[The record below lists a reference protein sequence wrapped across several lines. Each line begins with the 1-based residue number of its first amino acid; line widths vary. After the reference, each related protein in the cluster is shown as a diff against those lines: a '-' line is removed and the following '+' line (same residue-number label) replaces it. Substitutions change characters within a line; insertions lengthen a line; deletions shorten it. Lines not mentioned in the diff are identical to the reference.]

1 MTNPE
6 FPMIKYGTQ
15 AEINVGLQELGLDPA
30 TLCIHAC
37 MQTRTNRQ
45 PDPTLP
51 YYWMINQTQIE
62 VTTERQIP
70 VLTDTAP
77 SNVIAF
83 PVRNEVLLELSSSVG
98 N

>member
-1 MTNPE
+1 MLNPE
-6 FPMIKYGTQ
+6 FPIIKYGTQ
-15 AEINVGLQELGLDPA
+15 AEINVVVQELGLDPA

-37 MQTRTNRQ
+37 MQTRGHRQ

-51 YYWMINQTQIE
+51 YYWMINQAQE
-62 VTTERQIP
+62 VATNEI
-70 VLTDTAP
+70 LTPILADNVP

-83 PVRNEVLLELSSSVG
+83 PVRTEVLIELSSSVG